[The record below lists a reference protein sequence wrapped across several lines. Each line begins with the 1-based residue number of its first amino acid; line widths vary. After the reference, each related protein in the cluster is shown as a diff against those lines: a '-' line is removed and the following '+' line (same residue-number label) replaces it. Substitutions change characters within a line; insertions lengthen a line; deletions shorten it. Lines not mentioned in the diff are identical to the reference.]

1 MAKKA
6 KKSVAKSAAPE
17 KRKAKRVAWTKAHD
31 KELRGHSKAKSKV
44 TAISKLMKRTVGSL
58 RQRAIKL
65 GIPLGHRR

>member
-6 KKSVAKSAAPE
+6 KKSAPVPK

-44 TAISKLMKRTVGSL
+44 TAISKVMKRTVGAL
-58 RQRAIKL
+58 RQRAISL